1 MANFLRE
8 EIDHI
13 GDRLEKAIE
22 KAGEEI
28 GSQRSMTKADLESLI
43 RYAAE
48 QFGKVLDDR
57 IDKAKLE
64 TSELITAKVTQM
76 RDQLGEAAVV
86 QKRVAVRNAT
96 VAVGASILVGMI
108 SLYYKQYIN
117 GDLYLLDVFRSVMLA
132 IVAGYAAWM
141 VFRVIQQYFTASRFK
156 KNLVV
161 VGLGYFDVLRPKG
174 AWGHFVAFSGIAV
187 LWAALNYKDKIIALF
202 SVA

>member
-48 QFGKVLDDR
+48 QFGQVLDDR

-76 RDQLGEAAVV
+76 RDQFPALC
-86 QKRVAVRNAT
+86 VAVRDS
-96 VAVGASILVGMI
+96 AVG
-108 SLYYKQYIN
+108 Q
-117 GDLYLLDVFRSVMLA
+117 
-132 IVAGYAAWM
+132 
-141 VFRVIQQYFTASRFK
+141 
-156 KNLVV
+156 
-161 VGLGYFDVLRPKG
+161 LRIR
-174 AWGHFVAFSGIAV
+174 A
-187 LWAALNYKDKIIALF
+187 KDRT
-202 SVA
+202 